1 MKNLVDRFIKYIK
14 IDSQSNPE
22 SETTPSTE
30 KQWNMA
36 NLLVEEL
43 KAIGLQDVTV
53 DENAY
58 VMATLPSN
66 VDYPVPTI
74 GFISHFDTSPD
85 FSGENVNPQ
94 FVENYDKISYY
105 HLLILRICCSTK
117 AIPLSQL
124 MELPFWELTIRQVLP
139 KS

>member
-14 IDSQSNPE
+14 IDSQSDPE
-22 SETTPSTE
+22 STTTPSTK

-66 VDYPVPTI
+66 VDY
-74 GFISHFDTSPD
+74 
-85 FSGENVNPQ
+85 
-94 FVENYDKISYY
+94 
-105 HLLILRICCSTK
+105 
-117 AIPLSQL
+117 
-124 MELPFWELTIRQVLP
+124 
-139 KS
+139 

>member
-58 VMATLPSN
+58 VMAT
-66 VDYPVPTI
+66 
-74 GFISHFDTSPD
+74 
-85 FSGENVNPQ
+85 
-94 FVENYDKISYY
+94 
-105 HLLILRICCSTK
+105 
-117 AIPLSQL
+117 
-124 MELPFWELTIRQVLP
+124 
-139 KS
+139 

>member
-85 FSGENVNPQ
+85 FSG
-94 FVENYDKISYY
+94 
-105 HLLILRICCSTK
+105 
-117 AIPLSQL
+117 
-124 MELPFWELTIRQVLP
+124 
-139 KS
+139 

>member
-14 IDSQSNPE
+14 IDSQSDPE
-22 SETTPSTE
+22 SATTPSTE

-43 KAIGLQDVTV
+43 KAIGLQEVTI

-66 VDYPVPTI
+66 VDYEVPII

-85 FSGENVNPQ
+85 FSGENVQ
-94 FVENYDKISYY
+94 RD
-105 HLLILRICCSTK
+105 R
-117 AIPLSQL
+117 
-124 MELPFWELTIRQVLP
+124 
-139 KS
+139 KSVV

>member
-22 SETTPSTE
+22 SETTPSTK

-58 VMATLPSN
+58 VMATLPSQCLPL
-66 VDYPVPTI
+66 VL
-74 GFISHFDTSPD
+74 FLTS
-85 FSGENVNPQ
+85 
-94 FVENYDKISYY
+94 IH
-105 HLLILRICCSTK
+105 HLTSLVKT
-117 AIPLSQL
+117 
-124 MELPFWELTIRQVLP
+124 
-139 KS
+139 

>member
-85 FSGENVNPQ
+85 FSG
-94 FVENYDKISYY
+94 DK
-105 HLLILRICCSTK
+105 R
-117 AIPLSQL
+117 
-124 MELPFWELTIRQVLP
+124 FG
-139 KS
+139 

>member
-85 FSGENVNPQ
+85 FSGE
-94 FVENYDKISYY
+94 
-105 HLLILRICCSTK
+105 T
-117 AIPLSQL
+117 
-124 MELPFWELTIRQVLP
+124 
-139 KS
+139 

>member
-94 FVENYDKISYY
+94 FVENYDGGDI
-105 HLLILRICCSTK
+105 
-117 AIPLSQL
+117 
-124 MELPFWELTIRQVLP
+124 VLN
-139 KS
+139 KEQNIV

>member
-14 IDSQSNPE
+14 IDSQSDPE
-22 SETTPSTE
+22 SITTPSTK

-66 VDYPVPTI
+66 VDYEVPTI

-94 FVENYDKISYY
+94 FVENYDGGDIVQG
-105 HLLILRICCSTK
+105 TK
-117 AIPLSQL
+117 YSVITFL
-124 MELPFWELTIRQVLP
+124 F
-139 KS
+139 

>member
-14 IDSQSNPE
+14 IDSQSDPE
-22 SETTPSTE
+22 STTTPSTK

-66 VDYPVPTI
+66 VDYEVPTI
-74 GFISHFDTSPD
+74 GFISHFDT
-85 FSGENVNPQ
+85 
-94 FVENYDKISYY
+94 
-105 HLLILRICCSTK
+105 
-117 AIPLSQL
+117 
-124 MELPFWELTIRQVLP
+124 
-139 KS
+139 